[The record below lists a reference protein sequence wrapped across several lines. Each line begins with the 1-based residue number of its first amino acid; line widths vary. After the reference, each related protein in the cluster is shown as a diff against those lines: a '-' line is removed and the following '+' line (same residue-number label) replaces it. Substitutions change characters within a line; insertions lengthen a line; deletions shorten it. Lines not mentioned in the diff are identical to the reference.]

1 MANGKGPGGSL
12 VLKLRDVEE
21 GWLAGQ
27 RPEPKL
33 VADDVG
39 VRHGWRDPAGYGAR
53 RRESGDTNGKN
64 RPGAAGSRRETGG
77 LNHKG
82 HEGTQRQRTEE
93 PQMAQMTADDFS
105 ACAAADGSDDDGG
118 FTVPARPG
126 DADGCAC

>member
-1 MANGKGPGGSL
+1 MAKLAGQGGQDGQGKGPGGSL

-64 RPGAAGSRRETGG
+64 RPGAAGSRRETQRTTGI
-77 LNHKG
+77 NHQG
-82 HEGTQRQRTEE
+82 HEGRGRSNHRWRRW
-93 PQMAQMTADDFS
+93 AQMNDGRP
-105 ACAAADGSDDDGG
+105 AAAG
-118 FTVPARPG
+118 TWRRE
-126 DADGCAC
+126 